1 MLFRSGKDKLTRQ
14 MVEEL
19 FTIREMA
26 EDMED
31 DGDVDY
37 EVKMQSR
44 RMIFILKC
52 PGAVSDSF
60 LKGSLFYYFPPS
72 IRS

>member
-1 MLFRSGKDKLTRQ
+1 MTRQ

-37 EVKMQSR
+37 EGNPAILPTSLILATCFLLPIKKFSQTATITQS
-44 RMIFILKC
+44 
-52 PGAVSDSF
+52 
-60 LKGSLFYYFPPS
+60 
-72 IRS
+72 